1 MTFSRRRALKAA
13 AAVPL
18 LGSVAGQ
25 EKVGMFG
32 LIGRVKTHTGKRDEL
47 AAILLANISDLQGC
61 LSYVVAK
68 DSTDPH
74 SLWVTEVWDSEAS
87 HKASLALPT
96 VRDAI
101 AKGRPLIASFDEQH
115 STEPIGG
122 RGLKK
127 EG

>member
-13 AAVPL
+13 AVVSFI
-18 LGSVAGQ
+18 GDVASQ

-32 LIGRVKTHTGKRDEL
+32 LIGRVTAHAGKRDEL
-47 AAILLANISDLQGC
+47 GSILLASISDLQGC

-68 DSTDPH
+68 DSKDPD
-74 SLWVTEVWDSEAS
+74 SLWITEIWDSEAS

-127 EG
+127 G

>member
-1 MTFSRRRALKAA
+1 MIFSRRRALKAA
-13 AAVPL
+13 AIPL
-18 LGSVAGQ
+18 IGSVAGQ

-32 LIGRVKTHTGKRDEL
+32 LIARIKANSGKRDEL
-47 AAILLANISDLQGC
+47 AAILLASVNDMPGC

-68 DSTDPH
+68 DSKDQD

-122 RGLKK
+122 RGLKRDR
-127 EG
+127 